1 MTALRLLVL
10 TASPVLWLAPAQTC
24 SAYNA
29 AQRFA
34 PPAVRMSLRDPADPV
49 APAARAPLKVGTGA
63 PMGATFGHPS
73 NPAPMNVSP
82 MNSSPMTA
90 SNGAPLTTWQRA
102 PPSPRSMS
110 DGMKAPTAADFANP
124 IHSGSLRTW
133 SYQNPMVQFQQVV
146 LATEGGPLDADIEL
160 WHGPD
165 NIPCKMRVHIDDAQ
179 YRPFSAVIATPKGP
193 NTVAVTNKGA
203 ESFPIAGNVLAENV
217 DMPSDE
223 CVDGLVIAQ
232 GGSIR
237 VYHAG
242 HACES
247 VEVLIKTDGRPLNAR
262 IELLQGPN
270 CIKQVVQLYTE
281 DGFLRPFFGII
292 ETPGDINTV
301 RIVNTSPIEFPM
313 SSSCVPHHR

>member
-1 MTALRLLVL
+1 
-10 TASPVLWLAPAQTC
+10 
-24 SAYNA
+24 
-29 AQRFA
+29 
-34 PPAVRMSLRDPADPV
+34 
-49 APAARAPLKVGTGA
+49 
-63 PMGATFGHPS
+63 
-73 NPAPMNVSP
+73 
-82 MNSSPMTA
+82 
-90 SNGAPLTTWQRA
+90 
-102 PPSPRSMS
+102 
-110 DGMKAPTAADFANP
+110 MKAPTAADFANP